1 MFAWP
6 KNAVE
11 IVNEIDDEFQMGW
24 DTDSNIT
31 ILTGFIEH
39 VGQNSGWRFGCLD
52 YHVKGIVGATGTV
65 IDLGQNLR

>member
-31 ILTGFIEH
+31 ILTSFIEEHCDPVEFERH
-39 VGQNSGWRFGCLD
+39 VRACAEEDAAASLEPR
-52 YHVKGIVGATGTV
+52 T
-65 IDLGQNLR
+65 